1 MGKTCVIIEDL
12 PVAAAYTLNCC
23 QKSGILEVVNQFSN
37 VPEALAYL
45 NSTPVDL
52 LFLDVE
58 MPGATGFELLDQ
70 LCYRPLVILTTSKE
84 EYAYNAFEY
93 DVLDFLK
100 KPFTY
105 RRFQEAIHKLERS
118 SRQEAG
124 TDKPALEGS
133 LFIKTDGKQVRLNH
147 SDILYIE
154 SLGDYVRFVTAG
166 KKYISH
172 STLKSI
178 EEKVN
183 NDVFLKVHR
192 SFIINTSKI
201 DTVRENDLFI
211 CGNEIPI
218 GKTHRADVRK
228 RLGIL

>member
-1 MGKTCVIIEDL
+1 MGRTCVIIEDL

-37 VPEALAYL
+37 VPEALAFL
-45 NSTPVDL
+45 NTTPVDL

-84 EYAYNAFEY
+84 EYAYPAFEY

-105 RRFQEAIHKLERS
+105 RRFQEAVNKLERS
-118 SRQEAG
+118 
-124 TDKPALEGS
+124 PAQKMNPERSGIEGS
-133 LFIKTDGKQVRLNH
+133 LFIKTDGKMVRLNH
-147 SDILYIE
+147 ADILYIE
-154 SLGDYVRFVTAG
+154 SLGDYVRFVTAE
-166 KKYISH
+166 KKYIAH

-178 EEKVN
+178 EEKIS
-183 NDVFLKVHR
+183 NDLFLKVHR

-211 CGNEIPI
+211 RGTEIPI
-218 GKTHRADVRK
+218 GKTHRTDVRK